1 MENEIDQ
8 TNHEKLETNKVEALA
23 KNAIEEREAIEQ
35 NQVDISQLIIREG
48 TNFSNTQT
56 GNIAF
61 KDNQNTVL
69 QIGKNIGLRYN
80 SSIFNEHELNDR
92 VSVYMENDEHRVMAA
107 VDFETQQQQ
116 QGQQDRAVELDNEM

>member
-8 TNHEKLETNKVEALA
+8 TNHEKLDTNKVEALA

>member
-80 SSIFNEHELNDR
+80 SSIFNEHELNER

>member
-61 KDNQNTVL
+61 KDNQNTVV
-69 QIGKNIGLRYN
+69 QIGKNIGLRYDTAM
-80 SSIFNEHELNDR
+80 FNNHEINDR
-92 VSVYMENDEHRVMAA
+92 VTVYMENDEHRVMAA
-107 VDFETQQQQ
+107 VDFENQQQQ